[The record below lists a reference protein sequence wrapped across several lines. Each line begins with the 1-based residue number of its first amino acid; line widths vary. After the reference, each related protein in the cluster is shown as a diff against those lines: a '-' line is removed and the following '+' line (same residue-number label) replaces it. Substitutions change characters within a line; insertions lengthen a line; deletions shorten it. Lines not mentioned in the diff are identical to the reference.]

1 MTVYSG
7 PVFDMAVNQFG
18 VIANHLEIPMDE
30 RDRILMPKRA
40 ITVSC
45 PIHRD
50 DGTVAVF
57 EGYRVQHHLT
67 LGPTKG
73 GTRFA
78 PSVDIGEVAALAI
91 WMSWKCALVGL
102 PYGGAKGG
110 VNVDLSTISKREL
123 EALSRR
129 YMQEMIPFV
138 GPHTDVMAPDMGTN
152 EQVMA
157 WFMDTYSMYQG
168 RTVTEIVTGKP
179 VSSGGTL
186 GRREATGRGVAYLAR
201 RVLKELSINPGTA
214 TAVIQGFGNVGSY
227 AALELHQYGL
237 KIIAVSDHTGALH
250 DPAGLDIP
258 ALMRHAG
265 THGSIAGFS
274 NQLAFDPEQILTL
287 PCDVLVPAA
296 MERVIDA
303 KVAENLKCR
312 VLAEGA
318 NGPTTPEADLVL
330 EKRQGEVFLIPD
342 ILCNSGGVV
351 VSYFEW
357 VQDLQQLFWEE
368 EEVTRREYA
377 ILDRAFDTMVHAC
390 QGGQDPASDRGDGD
404 RRGEGPR
411 RQEHA
416 RPVPVITGLDHV
428 VVLTGDINAA
438 SRGLPDLVC
447 PRAGLAEQRRWRRP
461 RPVHARQHDA
471 GIDGAER
478 RGRQCGSNSRGACRA
493 GRGARKH
500 LLPNQ
505 RHRQNASQA
514 RPADAE
520 AGADCRRRKPRRD
533 LRRDA
538 VMEAHPRGNG
548 GHARRPPV
556 LPRARQGAPA
566 VGAND
571 GRIDHGDGPCRGLDV
586 GPRAG
591 RSPLWRAARPRH
603 GARSLAPR
611 LGPADVLPLR
621 RPHRRGHAPAGQ
633 GDGYVA
639 GPAARPVLA
648 RLRHRRH
655 PCAAGSGR
663 RRRLGSP
670 HRPQAGDAGHDG
682 AQRHMRRSDAAGA
695 AVGGEAV
702 TASP

>member
-7 PVFDMAVNQFG
+7 PVFEMAVDQFN

-30 RDRILMPKRA
+30 RDRLLLPKRA

-91 WMSWKCALVGL
+91 WMSWKCALAGL

-110 VNVDLSTISKREL
+110 VRVDLSTISKREL
-123 EALSRR
+123 ESLSRR

-186 GRREATGRGVAYLAR
+186 GRREATGRGVAHLAK
-201 RVLKELSINPGTA
+201 RVLNELMINLNGA

-227 AALELHQYGL
+227 AALDLHRFGL
-237 KIIAVSDHTGALH
+237 KVIAVADHTGALY
-250 DPAGLDIP
+250 DAGGLDIP

-265 THGSIAGFS
+265 QHGSIAGFS
-274 NQLAFDPEQILTL
+274 NQLHFDPTQVLTL

-296 MERVIDA
+296 MERVIDGE
-303 KVAENLKCR
+303 VAQNLKCR

-330 EKRQGEVFLIPD
+330 EKRQKDIFVIPD

-368 EEVTRREYA
+368 EEVMRREIH
-377 ILDRAFDTMVHAC
+377 ILDRAFDQMV
-390 QGGQDPASDRGDGD
+390 
-404 RRGEGPR
+404 
-411 RQEHA
+411 A
-416 RPVPVITGLDHV
+416 RAKADKVAHRT
-428 VVLTGDINAA
+428 AA
-438 SRGLPDLVC
+438 MAIGVEKVRAAKNTRGLFP
-447 PRAGLAEQRRWRRP
+447 
-461 RPVHARQHDA
+461 
-471 GIDGAER
+471 
-478 RGRQCGSNSRGACRA
+478 
-493 GRGARKH
+493 
-500 LLPNQ
+500 
-505 RHRQNASQA
+505 
-514 RPADAE
+514 
-520 AGADCRRRKPRRD
+520 
-533 LRRDA
+533 
-538 VMEAHPRGNG
+538 
-548 GHARRPPV
+548 
-556 LPRARQGAPA
+556 
-566 VGAND
+566 
-571 GRIDHGDGPCRGLDV
+571 
-586 GPRAG
+586 
-591 RSPLWRAARPRH
+591 
-603 GARSLAPR
+603 
-611 LGPADVLPLR
+611 
-621 RPHRRGHAPAGQ
+621 
-633 GDGYVA
+633 
-639 GPAARPVLA
+639 
-648 RLRHRRH
+648 
-655 PCAAGSGR
+655 
-663 RRRLGSP
+663 
-670 HRPQAGDAGHDG
+670 
-682 AQRHMRRSDAAGA
+682 
-695 AVGGEAV
+695 
-702 TASP
+702 